1 MKNTSISLT
10 IALLLCTATTRAD
23 LPQHFPQD
31 SQESLIVYNR
41 ILAKV
46 NGKTLSVID
55 VMRKM
60 DLFLQRNYPHLV
72 DSKVARFQFYS
83 SQWRDTLAQM
93 IDQEL
98 MIADAEKLELKVTDA
113 EVREEM
119 LERFGPAIMSTL
131 DKLDM
136 NYEEARQMIHAE
148 MIVQRMMWFRV
159 NSKAL
164 SQVNPQDIKDAYQT
178 YCEKNPPLEQWE
190 YEVLSLRSPQADLS
204 KQVATKAFAM
214 LDTARGGLIN
224 VSEQLQ
230 KELTDPNLLTI
241 SLSADLKGDEQS
253 VAASHQ
259 AVLRELTP
267 GAFSAP
273 VEQVSRVDQS
283 VVYRI
288 FHLKTHTKQETP
300 LFEKMA
306 DSLKDTL
313 LEQAMIKENTHYIAK
328 LRERLGY
335 DEKHML
341 ESLPDDFQPFAL
353 R

>member
-1 MKNTSISLT
+1 MKNRFF
-10 IALLLCTATTRAD
+10 LLAATLVCASPCFAD
-23 LPQHFPQD
+23 LPQQFPQEGN
-31 SQESLIVYNR
+31 ESLIIYNR

-60 DLFLQRNYPHLV
+60 DLFLQRHYPHLV
-72 DSKVARFQFYS
+72 DSKAARFQFYS
-83 SQWRDTLAQM
+83 SQWRETLAQM

-98 MIADAEKLELKVTDA
+98 MIADAEHLELKVSDA

-119 LERFGPAIMSTL
+119 LERFGPTIMSTL

-136 NYEEARQMIHAE
+136 SYEEARQMIHSE

-164 SQVNPQDIKDAYQT
+164 NQVNPQDIKEAYKI
-178 YCEKNPPLEQWE
+178 YCKQNPALEEWE

-204 KQVATKAFAM
+204 KMVASKAFEM
-214 LDTARGGLIN
+214 LSVAKGNFAN
-224 VSEQLQ
+224 VVDQLKSEAA
-230 KELTDPNLLTI
+230 EDNLLAV
-241 SLSADLKGDEQS
+241 SCSPELKGDEQTI
-253 VAASHQ
+253 AQSHQ
-259 AVLRELTP
+259 EVLRTLVP

-273 VEQVSRVDQS
+273 VAQVSRVDQS

-288 FHLKTHTKQETP
+288 FHLLNHSKKDIPAFETI
-300 LFEKMA
+300 A
-306 DSLKDTL
+306 DKLKDAL
-313 LEQAMIKENTHYIAK
+313 LEQAITKENTQYITK